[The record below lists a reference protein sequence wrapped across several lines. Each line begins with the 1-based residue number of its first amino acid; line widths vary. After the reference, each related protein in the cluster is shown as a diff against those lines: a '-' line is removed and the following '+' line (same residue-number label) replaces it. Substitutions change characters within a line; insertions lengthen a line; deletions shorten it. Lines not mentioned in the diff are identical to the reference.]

1 MGLTAL
7 VMAGGAATRM
17 KTAKEKPLLEIE
29 NRAML
34 LWVLD
39 ALRKSK
45 SIDRIVVATSARTTQ
60 TARVA
65 QENGVEVVETPGE
78 GYVPGMR
85 YAIRKLGLK
94 DTVVVSADLP
104 FLTTKLV
111 DQAIT
116 KFLSSG
122 KPALAAMAPVNAF
135 QTLDVK
141 PQHIFQIDGKDL
153 APIGFNIIRGSR
165 INELTL
171 EEEVLIV
178 ESPEFILNVN
188 TQGEYGLA
196 KKIFQESRRRVAN
209 S

>member
-78 GYVPGMR
+78 GYVPDMR

-122 KPALAAMAPVNAF
+122 KPALAAMALVNAF
-135 QTLDVK
+135 QTLGVK

-153 APIGFNIIRGSR
+153 APIGLNIIRGSR
-165 INELTL
+165 INEPTL

-188 TQGEYGLA
+188 TQAEYGLA

-209 S
+209 P